1 MNRLLN
7 ASLASIAMSAVV
19 LGGGCGKHDTAPPP
33 SAAPP
38 AQAAYPPPTAVPAPP
53 PYGYY
58 YYPDVE
64 VYYYPVTGVYWWL
77 DGVNWVTGPQP
88 PPRFVLRDSVR
99 VSVNLNTPEPW
110 RQHAVVIREHPR
122 GR

>member
-7 ASLASIAMSAVV
+7 ASVASIAMSAVV

-38 AQAAYPPPTAVPAPP
+38 AQAAVPPPAPP
-53 PYGYY
+53 AYAYY

-64 VYYYPVTGVYWWL
+64 VYYYPVTGVYWWF
-77 DGVNWVTGPQP
+77 DGAVWISGPRP
-88 PPRFVLRDSVR
+88 PPTILLRDSVR
-99 VSVNLNTPEPW
+99 VSVNLNTAEPW
-110 RQHAVVIREHPR
+110 RQHDVVIREHPR